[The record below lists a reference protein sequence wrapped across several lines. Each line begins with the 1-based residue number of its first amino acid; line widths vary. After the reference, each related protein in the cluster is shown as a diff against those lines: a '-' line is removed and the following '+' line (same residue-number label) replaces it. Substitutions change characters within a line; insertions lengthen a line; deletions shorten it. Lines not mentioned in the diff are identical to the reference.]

1 MTVWMDL
8 RFIGHQFLYRTFRE
22 LESQVKD
29 Q

>member
-1 MTVWMDL
+1 MDL